1 MSQRLTL
8 VGGRERELPALL
20 DRPRARGPVRGGVVL
35 AHGAGGTSQTPFIA
49 RAASGLA
56 EAGWAV
62 LRFDFGYAVAGG
74 RPSAADRENAPERFD
89 YRAAL
94 AALADALPTDAPVVA
109 AGKSYGGRIATFL
122 VASATTQGAG
132 KDALE
137 PLSSEPS
144 ASDPRAPDPLL
155 ARVRGVLVFG
165 YPIGRPPGPRPAD
178 VEALRSVRRPI
189 LVVQGSR
196 DSLGP
201 LPTLEAALAGQPNA
215 TIAVVEG
222 GDHSYRA
229 AGGRQVVARLEDEA
243 IGAAVEWL
251 GRLA

>member
-1 MSQRLTL
+1 VSQRLTL

-20 DRPRARGPVRGGVVL
+20 DRPLARGAVRGGVVL

-62 LRFDFGYAVAGG
+62 LRFDFGYAVVGG
-74 RPSAADRENAPERFD
+74 RPSAADRADGPERVD
-89 YRAAL
+89 YRAAV
-94 AALADALPTDAPVVA
+94 AALADALPADAPLVA

-122 VASATTQGAG
+122 VASAAETGPTAR
-132 KDALE
+132 
-137 PLSSEPS
+137 SSDPA
-144 ASDPRAPDPLL
+144 ASDPEL
-155 ARVRGVLVFG
+155 ARVHGVLVFG

-178 VEALRSVRRPI
+178 VEALRSVRLPI

-201 LPTLEAALAGQPNA
+201 LPTLEAALEGLPNA
-215 TIAVVEG
+215 TIAVIEG

-229 AGGRQVVARLEDEA
+229 AGGRQVVAHLEDEA
-243 IGAAVEWL
+243 IDAAVEWL
-251 GRLA
+251 GELD

>member
-1 MSQRLTL
+1 VSHRLTL
-8 VGGRERELPALL
+8 IGGRERELPALL
-20 DRPRARGPVRGGVVL
+20 DRPLARGAVRGGVVL

-56 EAGWAV
+56 KAGWAV
-62 LRFDFGYAVAGG
+62 LRFDFGYAVVGG
-74 RPSAADRENAPERFD
+74 RPSAADRAGAPERVD
-89 YRAAL
+89 YRGAV
-94 AALADALPTDAPVVA
+94 AALADALPADAPLVA

-122 VASATTQGAG
+122 VASAAG
-132 KDALE
+132 TN
-137 PLSSEPS
+137 PTPS
-144 ASDPRAPDPLL
+144 ASDPLL
-155 ARVRGVLVFG
+155 SRVRGVLVFG

-178 VEALRSVRRPI
+178 VEALRSVGLPV

-201 LPTLEAALAGQPNA
+201 LPTLEAALDGLSNA
-215 TIAVVEG
+215 TIAVVAG

-243 IGAAVEWL
+243 INAAVKWL
-251 GRLA
+251 AGLA

>member
-1 MSQRLTL
+1 VSQRLTL

-20 DRPRARGPVRGGVVL
+20 DRPLARGAVRGGVVL

-56 EAGWAV
+56 DAGWAV
-62 LRFDFGYAVAGG
+62 LRFDFGYAIAGG
-74 RPSAADRENAPERFD
+74 RPSAADRAGAPERLD

-94 AALADALPTDAPVVA
+94 AALADALPADAPLVA
-109 AGKSYGGRIATFL
+109 AGKSYGGRIAAFL
-122 VASATTQGAG
+122 VASAKAQDPAPGA
-132 KDALE
+132 AE
-137 PLSSEPS
+137 PL
-144 ASDPRAPDPLL
+144 APDPLL
-155 ARVRGVLVFG
+155 ARVRGLLVFG
-165 YPIGRPPGPRPAD
+165 YPIGRPPGPRAAD
-178 VEALRSVRRPI
+178 VEALRSVRLPI

-201 LPTLEAALAGQPNA
+201 LPTLEAALAGLPIA
-215 TIAVVEG
+215 TVAVVEG

-243 IGAAVEWL
+243 IKAAVAWL
-251 GRLA
+251 GGLA

>member
-8 VGGRERELPALL
+8 VGGRQRELPALL
-20 DRPRARGPVRGGVVL
+20 DRPQARGPVRGGVVL

-56 EAGWAV
+56 DAGWAV

-74 RPSAADRENAPERFD
+74 RPSAADRAEAPERVD

-94 AALADALPTDAPVVA
+94 AALVDALPADAAIVA

-122 VASATTQGAG
+122 VASATGARPAA
-132 KDALE
+132 D
-137 PLSSEPS
+137 S
-144 ASDPRAPDPLL
+144 SDPSTPDRPAPDALL
-155 ARVRGVLVFG
+155 ARVRGLLVFG

-178 VEALRSVRRPI
+178 VEALRSVRIPV

-201 LPTLEAALAGQPNA
+201 LPTLEVALEGLPHA
-215 TIAVVEG
+215 TIAVVDG

-243 IGAAVEWL
+243 IRAAVEWL
-251 GRLA
+251 GGLA

>member
-8 VGGRERELPALL
+8 IGGRERELPALL
-20 DRPRARGPVRGGVVL
+20 DRPLARGAVRGGVVL

-49 RAASGLA
+49 RAASGLSGT
-56 EAGWAV
+56 GWAV

-74 RPSAADRENAPERFD
+74 RPSAADRAEAPERVD

-94 AALADALPTDAPVVA
+94 AALADALPVDAPLVA

-122 VASATTQGAG
+122 VASAARAGAAPG
-132 KDALE
+132 GSDR
-137 PLSSEPS
+137 PPS
-144 ASDPRAPDPLL
+144 DPLL

-178 VEALRSVRRPI
+178 VEALRALRLPI

-201 LPTLEAALAGQPNA
+201 LPTLEAALEGLPDS
-215 TIAVVEG
+215 TIAVVAG

-229 AGGRQVVARLEDEA
+229 AGGREVVARLEEEA
-243 IGAAVEWL
+243 IKAASEWL
-251 GRLA
+251 EGLA

>member
-8 VGGRERELPALL
+8 IGGRDRELPAFL
-20 DRPRARGPVRGGVVL
+20 DRPRARGAVPGGVVL

-49 RAASGLA
+49 RAAAGLA

-62 LRFDFGYAVAGG
+62 LRFDFGYAVTGG
-74 RPSAADRENAPERFD
+74 RPSAADRADAPERVD

-94 AALADALPTDAPVVA
+94 AALADALPADAPIVA
-109 AGKSYGGRIATFL
+109 AGKSYGGRVATFL
-122 VASATTQGAG
+122 MASSRGA
-132 KDALE
+132 AF
-137 PLSSEPS
+137 
-144 ASDPRAPDPLL
+144 APGTSDPLL

-165 YPIGRPPGPRPAD
+165 YPIGRPAGPRPAD
-178 VEALRSVRRPI
+178 VEALRSVGLPI

-201 LPTLEAALAGQPNA
+201 LPTLEVAVAGLPRA
-215 TIAVVEG
+215 TIAVIEG

-229 AGGRQVVARLEDEA
+229 PGGREVVSRLEDEA
-243 IGAAVEWL
+243 INAAAEWL
-251 GRLA
+251 GGLA

>member
-35 AHGAGGTSQTPFIA
+35 AHGAGGTSQTPFLA

-56 EAGWAV
+56 DAGWAV
-62 LRFDFGYAVAGG
+62 LRFDFGYAAAGG
-74 RPSAADRENAPERFD
+74 RPSAADRAEAPERVD
-89 YRAAL
+89 YGAAL
-94 AALADALPTDAPVVA
+94 AALADALPADAPLVA

-122 VASATTQGAG
+122 VASAAG
-132 KDALE
+132 PGPAAD
-137 PLSSEPS
+137 S
-144 ASDPRAPDPLL
+144 SDPSTTDPPAPDPLL
-155 ARVRGVLVFG
+155 SRVRGVLVFG

-178 VEALRSVRRPI
+178 VEALRSVKLPV

-201 LPTLEAALAGQPNA
+201 LETLEAALAALPNA
-215 TIAVVEG
+215 TIAVIEG

-243 IGAAVEWL
+243 IEAAVEWL
-251 GRLA
+251 GGLA

>member
-20 DRPRARGPVRGGVVL
+20 DRPHARGPVRGGVVL

-56 EAGWAV
+56 DAGWAV

-74 RPSAADRENAPERFD
+74 RPSAADRENGPERTD

-94 AALADALPTDAPVVA
+94 AALADALPGDAPLVA

-122 VASATTQGAG
+122 VASAAGANPTPG
-132 KDALE
+132 A
-137 PLSSEPS
+137 
-144 ASDPRAPDPLL
+144 ADPLL
-155 ARVRGVLVFG
+155 SRVRGVLVFG

-178 VEALRSVRRPI
+178 VEALRSVRLPV

-201 LPTLEAALAGQPNA
+201 LPTLGAALAGLPNA
-215 TIAVVEG
+215 TIAVIEG

-229 AGGRQVVARLEDEA
+229 AGGRQVVGRLEDEA
-243 IGAAVEWL
+243 IKAAVDWL
-251 GRLA
+251 PKLD